1 MEISFFFWTQG
12 SNLAFHCLPLPLAG
26 HSRISRQCVAK
37 TVRRDVCLTFCF
49 TPRLKRGISIAACTS
64 RTNLR
69 FWREI
74 VRRIGKQ
81 PSANSICTPLRR
93 IQLTANCQASRII
106 GCYPQLNSSHCQTFS
121 PPDLEQ
127 TDYIIFAIFNLLSR
141 ANSSRCKGSW
151 NPQKSQK
158 SLFALWKIQLK
169 ILIIKF
175 RSRASGNGRNF
186 HVS

>member
-1 MEISFFFWTQG
+1 MKFFGNIFFFLD
-12 SNLAFHCLPLPLAG
+12 SRIELSLPLSLPPSSSSE
-26 HSRISRQCVAK
+26 SRDNASQK
-37 TVRRDVCLTFCF
+37 LFDETFVWRSAS
-49 TPRLKRGISIAACTS
+49 RLKRGISIAACTS

-69 FWREI
+69 LWREI

-158 SLFALWKIQLK
+158 SLLRKIQLK
-169 ILIIKF
+169 I
-175 RSRASGNGRNF
+175 SA
-186 HVS
+186 